1 MAEGTRGQPG
11 ATRPPERGHR
21 ERVTLAEARARGR
34 LGPGTPPRLRGSTG
48 VPAAGRDELR
58 AQFSETGRRVV
69 PTSRWSSGAGKT
81 EGCRGRAVPL
91 TPRPRLDAS
100 LLRAPRSPVTSCCFV
115 TPRGDGLRVPPSL
128 KASERTHIPRS
139 LRRPKVTPSQR
150 EATGVSWTWTAV
162 VTRGEWGGGRG
173 DVDAVNGVRDMVTE
187 GNLTPGGEH
196 TKQYIYIYMP
206 YR

>member
-1 MAEGTRGQPG
+1 MQVPWPEPPTLWHLVAAAPASERETRQGLRLERRGQGAHSLVAEGTRGQPG
-11 ATRPPERGHR
+11 ATRSPERGHR
-21 ERVTLAEARARGR
+21 ERVTLAQARARGH

-115 TPRGDGLRVPPSL
+115 TPRGDGL
-128 KASERTHIPRS
+128 
-139 LRRPKVTPSQR
+139 
-150 EATGVSWTWTAV
+150 
-162 VTRGEWGGGRG
+162 
-173 DVDAVNGVRDMVTE
+173 
-187 GNLTPGGEH
+187 
-196 TKQYIYIYMP
+196 
-206 YR
+206 

>member
-1 MAEGTRGQPG
+1 MCAQRKEAARGGRPPADRGERAQRDPPRRHLDLALRPPAREKCRSRGLSPPLCGISWRRPPASECETRQGLRLERRGRGAHSLVAEGTRGQPG

-91 TPRPRLDAS
+91 TPRPRLT
-100 LLRAPRSPVTSCCFV
+100 PRSF
-115 TPRGDGLRVPPSL
+115 
-128 KASERTHIPRS
+128 EH
-139 LRRPKVTPSQR
+139 
-150 EATGVSWTWTAV
+150 
-162 VTRGEWGGGRG
+162 
-173 DVDAVNGVRDMVTE
+173 
-187 GNLTPGGEH
+187 PGP
-196 TKQYIYIYMP
+196 Q
-206 YR
+206 